1 MPVFFGEKS
10 IRHLETSKMAVVR
23 GWGAGDMRRCCSRGI
38 KFQIRKKT
46 SSQDLQHDTIPMI
59 NNTVLCTENFVKSVN
74 VLGSEKK

>member
-1 MPVFFGEKS
+1 M
-10 IRHLETSKMAVVR
+10 VR

-46 SSQDLQHDTIPMI
+46 SSQDLRHDTIPMI
-59 NNTVLCTENFVKSVN
+59 NNTMEIIYIPTISGNENNFFVLCTENFVKSVN